1 MGFSSRKVGIRLAR
15 IVSEENWWVRL
26 GSHKHIVLVFRLLLG
41 GIFLLGSISKLVD
54 IERYSV
60 QAVYSFGILPPGLA
74 IFLGLVLPFIELLCG
89 LGLLLGILTRL
100 SALGTAL
107 MSIAF
112 FVAKA
117 IVLSQGKDIDCGC
130 FGEVVSLLVSVSI
143 FMDVPMLFFAV
154 VVMLA
159 PTQSRHWA
167 SLDMFIPPTLKEK
180 LRLIW

>member
-1 MGFSSRKVGIRLAR
+1 M
-15 IVSEENWWVRL
+15 
-26 GSHKHIVLVFRLLLG
+26 
-41 GIFLLGSISKLVD
+41 
-54 IERYSV
+54 
-60 QAVYSFGILPPGLA
+60 GLA
-74 IFLGLVLPFIELLCG
+74 VPFGLALPFIELLCG

-100 SALGTAL
+100 SAFGSAL

-112 FVAKA
+112 FIAKA
-117 IVLSQGKDIDCGC
+117 FVLLQGKDIDCGC
-130 FGEVVSLLVSVSI
+130 FGEVVNLLVSVSI

>member
-1 MGFSSRKVGIRLAR
+1 M
-15 IVSEENWWVRL
+15 
-26 GSHKHIVLVFRLLLG
+26 VLVFRLLLA

-54 IERYSV
+54 IQRYSV
-60 QAVYSFGILPPGLA
+60 EAVYSFGILPEGLA
-74 IFLGLVLPFIELLCG
+74 ILFGLALPFIELLCG

-117 IVLSQGKDIDCGC
+117 VVLLQGRNIDCGC
-130 FGEVVSLLVSVSI
+130 FGGIISLLVSDTI
-143 FMDVPMLFFAV
+143 FMDVPILFFSLI
-154 VVMLA
+154 VMFA
-159 PTQSRHWA
+159 PTQSRYWA
-167 SLDMFIPPTLKEK
+167 SVGMFMPPTLKEK

>member
-1 MGFSSRKVGIRLAR
+1 MEVDQTGQIGWWEALAC
-15 IVSEENWWVRL
+15 NN
-26 GSHKHIVLVFRLLLG
+26 HIVLVFRLLLAAV
-41 GIFLLGSISKLVD
+41 FLLGSFAKLVN

-60 QAVYSFGILPPGLA
+60 ETVYKFGILPMGLA
-74 IFLGLVLPFIELLCG
+74 VPFGLALPFIELLCG

-117 IVLSQGKDIDCGC
+117 IVLLQGRNIDCGC
-130 FGEVVSLLVSVSI
+130 FGGITSLLVSDTI
-143 FMDVPMLFFAV
+143 FMDVPILFFS
-154 VVMLA
+154 LILIFA
-159 PTQSRHWA
+159 PTQSRYWA
-167 SLDMFIPPTLKEK
+167 SVGMFMPPTLKEK

>member
-1 MGFSSRKVGIRLAR
+1 MSGFADDDHTLLQIIRWEALAC
-15 IVSEENWWVRL
+15 N
-26 GSHKHIVLVFRLLLG
+26 KHIVLVFRLLLAAV
-41 GIFLLGSISKLVD
+41 FLFGSFAKLVN

-60 QAVYSFGILPPGLA
+60 EAVFKFGILPMGLA
-74 IFLGLVLPFIELLCG
+74 VPFGLALPFIELLCG

-100 SALGTAL
+100 SAFGSAL

-112 FVAKA
+112 FIAKA
-117 IVLSQGKDIDCGC
+117 FVLLQGKDIDCGC
-130 FGEVVSLLVSVSI
+130 FGEVVNLLVSVSI

>member
-1 MGFSSRKVGIRLAR
+1 MNR
-15 IVSEENWWVRL
+15 ILHGKSWWVGL
-26 GSHKHIVLVFRLLLG
+26 ASNKHMVLVFRLLLA

-54 IERYSV
+54 IQRYSV
-60 QAVYSFGILPPGLA
+60 EAVYSFGILPKGLA
-74 IFLGLVLPFIELLCG
+74 ILFGLVLPFIELLCG

-117 IVLSQGKDIDCGC
+117 VVLLQGRNIDCGC
-130 FGEVVSLLVSVSI
+130 FGGIISLLVSDTI
-143 FMDVPMLFFAV
+143 FMDVPILFFSLI
-154 VVMLA
+154 VMFA
-159 PTQSRHWA
+159 PTQSRYWA
-167 SLDMFIPPTLKEK
+167 SVGMFMPPTLKEK

>member
-1 MGFSSRKVGIRLAR
+1 M
-15 IVSEENWWVRL
+15 
-26 GSHKHIVLVFRLLLG
+26 VLVFRLLLA

-54 IERYSV
+54 IQRYSV
-60 QAVYSFGILPPGLA
+60 EAVYSFGILPEGLA
-74 IFLGLVLPFIELLCG
+74 ILFGMALPFIELLCG

-117 IVLSQGKDIDCGC
+117 VVLLQGRNIDCGC
-130 FGEVVSLLVSVSI
+130 FGGIISLLVSDTI
-143 FMDVPMLFFAV
+143 FMDVPILFFSLI
-154 VVMLA
+154 VMFA
-159 PTQSRHWA
+159 PTQSRYWA
-167 SLDMFIPPTLKEK
+167 SVGMFMPPTLKEK

>member
-1 MGFSSRKVGIRLAR
+1 MNGILLRR
-15 IVSEENWWVRL
+15 NWWVL
-26 GSHKHIVLVFRLLLG
+26 IGSDKHIVLGFRLLLA

-60 QAVYSFGILPPGLA
+60 EAVYNFGILPKDLA
-74 IFLGLVLPFIELLCG
+74 HLFGLVLPFIELLCG

-117 IVLSQGKDIDCGC
+117 VVLLQGRNIDCGC
-130 FGEVVSLLVSVSI
+130 FGGIISLLISDTI
-143 FMDVPMLFFAV
+143 FMDVPMLFFSL

-159 PTQSRHWA
+159 PTQSRYWISA
-167 SLDMFIPPTLKEK
+167 GIFISTPLKEK
-180 LRLIW
+180 LWMVW